1 MTENQSFW
9 YKVARTIAKAGSNP
23 VPISD
28 TFIEILQILMN
39 EEQGRFVIK
48 VFKKPSLRFDQ
59 IKERIKGEYDDE
71 AINKM
76 LEDLLDGGI
85 LSSGMS
91 QSAGVRVYRLLQPWP
106 GLMEYCLLRGETDEK
121 AVKLAKLWH
130 RFYEEMVEGTQKN
143 IDMIVKMFEKAPAI
157 DRIVPVE
164 QEVEFGSE
172 IITPYEQASQYI
184 ENYDDI
190 AVAHCYCRHEKELI
204 GDPCSLEAPK
214 YNCFFFDKSAKHI
227 IDHNFGE
234 RISKEDAKKKFK
246 EAEDYGLVH
255 KVFHV
260 HANPEGKI
268 EAICNCCKC
277 CCGPFQLYHMGA
289 IPLNTLTSYIAKVND
304 DECIGC
310 ETCVEKCPVDAID
323 IEDAIAQV
331 NDKICIGCGVCA
343 HACPQDPKAL
353 YMERTG
359 LRKVVIVPKKVSQT

>member
-1 MTENQSFW
+1 MTEDPNFW
-9 YKVARTIAKAGSNP
+9 YKVARTIAKAGANP

-28 TFIEILQILMN
+28 TFIEILKILMS

-59 IKERIKGEYDDE
+59 IKERIKGEYDDHT
-71 AINKM
+71 IHNM

-106 GLMEYCLLRGETDEK
+106 GLMEYCLLKGETDEK
-121 AVKLAKLWH
+121 SVKLAKLWH

-143 IDMIVKMFEKAPAI
+143 YDTIVKMFEKMPAI

-164 QEVEFGSE
+164 QEVEFGAE

-184 ENYDDI
+184 DNYDDI
-190 AVAHCYCRHEKELI
+190 AVAHCYCRHEKDLI
-204 GDPCSLEAPK
+204 GDPCKLDAPK
-214 YNCFFFDKSAKHI
+214 LNCFFFDKSARHI
-227 IDHNFGE
+227 IEHNFGVP
-234 RISKEDAKKKFK
+234 ISKEDAKKKFK

-277 CCGPFQLYHMGA
+277 CCGPFQMYHMGA
-289 IPLNTLTSYIAKVND
+289 IPLSTLTSYIAKVNE

-323 IEDAIAQV
+323 IEDSIAQIDD
-331 NDKICIGCGVCA
+331 NLCIGCGVCV

-353 YMERTG
+353 SLDRTG
-359 LRKVVIVPKKVSQT
+359 LRKVVITPKRIKQA